1 MVAVPRV
8 RRGRAPA
15 LPRAVGR
22 AGQSTV
28 EFALVLPLV
37 ITVLLLVVQVVV
49 VVRARLLLEQA
60 LHEAARVA
68 ALDADRLLDRL
79 LDGLDD
85 DERWLL
91 TRVDGLGHQI
101 NEIAGEYGVVRET
114 LSKRL
119 SKIRSRVQAN
129 REQME
134 NEGVI
139 PTTITET
146 PALVAGSA
154 RRGRPV

>member
-1 MVAVPRV
+1 MQPGRTWAYGDAPVGNGSDSLFDLMVDAVDP
-8 RRGRAPA
+8 
-15 LPRAVGR
+15 
-22 AGQSTV
+22 TD
-28 EFALVLPLV
+28 E
-37 ITVLLLVVQVVV
+37 VV
-49 VVRARLLLEQA
+49 
-60 LHEAARVA
+60 
-68 ALDADRLLDRL
+68 DRLDTDRMLDLL

-91 TRVDGLGHQI
+91 TRVDGLGQQV